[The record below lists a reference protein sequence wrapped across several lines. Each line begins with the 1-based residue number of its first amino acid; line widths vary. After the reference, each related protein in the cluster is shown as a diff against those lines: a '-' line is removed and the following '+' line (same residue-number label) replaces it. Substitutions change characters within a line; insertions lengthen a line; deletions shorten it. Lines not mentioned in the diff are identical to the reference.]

1 MSALLWIDEE
11 NDEAIDLG
19 NPLTLY
25 KSLAELGRL
34 DPDEFETIHSLP
46 DLMEQDVDDSTL
58 GALREEAGEA
68 LKRFGGKLSD
78 HTKWVLEQLGEDE

>member
-34 DPDEFETIHSLP
+34 DPDGFVAIHSLP
-46 DLMEQDVDDSTL
+46 DLVEQDVDDGTL

-68 LKRFGGKLSD
+68 LKRFGSKLSD
-78 HTKWVLEQLGEDE
+78 HTKWVLKQLGEER